1 MSGLGTM
8 YKPARQIKH
17 QCWERSCKAAASGSV
32 KREMAGRPEVG
43 AQISLAPRSVCQRFL
58 PICNCWTNFP
68 VPTRLVVPFKRAGTA
83 RCVQA
88 IPFPANGVRTRDV
101 DLRSMERL
109 DMARLFFSCF
119 YKLLVETLTS
129 TVCMHVTHPLAG
141 TLRNWMKD
149 YSTDYALK

>member
-58 PICNCWTNFP
+58 PICNRWTNFP
-68 VPTRLVVPFKRAGTA
+68 VTTRLLVPFKESWYCKRFLRTGSRPSAGRGA
-83 RCVQA
+83 PVRCSMRHVGLA
-88 IPFPANGVRTRDV
+88 MWTRV
-101 DLRSMERL
+101 SGSALLEFKHVILRVYFKIDEIITHITVNEYRPIRL
-109 DMARLFFSCF
+109 WKS
-119 YKLLVETLTS
+119 
-129 TVCMHVTHPLAG
+129 G
-141 TLRNWMKD
+141 
-149 YSTDYALK
+149 